1 MNKKSKYILFIFVGL
16 IFILSFE
23 LIYLN
28 SFRSVSEEEL
38 IVKNSF
44 VKITG
49 LPDLALSTES
59 SYIRHRSL
67 SSIGDIYS
75 EDGTLREF
83 SKASFTTTSIVLK

>member
-83 SKASFTTTSIVLK
+83 SKASFSTTSLVR